1 MISIIDYGMG
11 NLASVY
17 KALIHIGQDAI
28 ITSDPKVI
36 SESDALILPGVGAMG
51 DAMKNLID
59 NGLHNAII
67 DFIDSGRPFLG
78 ICLGMQMLFESSD
91 EGEEHNGIK
100 VNGLGVIKGEVLRLP
115 NIPSIKVPHMGWN
128 QLLET
133 SDVILPEGRNVYFVH
148 SYYVQPDDI
157 SVITSKSF
165 HGIEFTASIRQ
176 GNVCAMQ
183 FHPEKSGD
191 TGLQI
196 LENWTREIGKYNKHA

>member
-1 MISIIDYGMG
+1 MIAIIDYGMG

-36 SESDALILPGVGAMG
+36 AGADAVILPGVGAMS
-51 DAMKNLID
+51 DAMKNLVD
-59 NGLHNAII
+59 NGLHNTII
-67 DFIDSGRPFLG
+67 DFIDTGKPFLG
-78 ICLGMQMLFESSD
+78 ICLGMQMLFESSN
-91 EGEEHNGIK
+91 EGEEHNGQK
-100 VNGLGVIKGEVLRLP
+100 VKGLGVIKGEVLRLP

-128 QLLET
+128 QLFET
-133 SDVILPEGRNVYFVH
+133 SDDILPEGRNVYFVH
-148 SYYVQPDDI
+148 SYYAQPEDS

-165 HGIEFTASIRQ
+165 HGIEFTASVRK
-176 GNVCAMQ
+176 GNVYAMQ

-196 LENWTREIGKYNKHA
+196 LRNWVIGIDK